1 MLRVDSVIFILI
13 LLQAVNYVLPTSC
26 NEKQKMLLIFIV
38 VFNEPDQK
46 FTLKILTYKDYNTRP
61 QPEYS
66 H

>member
-1 MLRVDSVIFILI
+1 MLRVDRVIFILI
-13 LLQAVNYVLPTSC
+13 LLQAVYYVLPTSC

-46 FTLKILTYKDYNTRP
+46 FTLKILTYKGHNT
-61 QPEYS
+61 QHLQEYS